1 MVKLY
6 STKDSRKK
14 EQVQLLLS
22 KNNIP
27 YKLKTKRSSPLHLMD
42 SAVLGSMGQP
52 LELVHT
58 FLVEEKDAD
67 QARKLL
73 QAGL

>member
-27 YKLKTKRSSPLHLMD
+27 YKLKTKSSSPLHVMD

-52 LELVHT
+52 LSLIHI
-58 FLVEEKDAD
+58 
-67 QARKLL
+67 
-73 QAGL
+73 